1 MAMVSE
7 MPPTWSPL
15 VIFIDIANVPSLSST
30 SMNNGLGLLWEWL
43 FTRYNYIDQIIIVPV
58 YAFNTQDPEN
68 ADLLLRSRQALER
81 FRQLLITEMQA
92 GMIQNIIAES
102 IVDEG
107 PPVSIFD
114 PTYFAINHRYYP
126 VKYLIPDLFI
136 VGKDLTML
144 KNYFSRST
152 RLRWDHQNLIT
163 IQYYNSGGTSG
174 RYLQGTDGLT
184 SLADLFG

>member
-15 VIFIDIANVPSLSST
+15 VIFVDIANIPMSWSN
-30 SMNNGLGLLWEWL
+30 MNEGLGLLWEWL
-43 FTRYNYIDQIIIVPV
+43 STRVNYIDQIILVPV
-58 YAFNTQDPEN
+58 IYLHAMEYADFLRNTRTAMET
-68 ADLLLRSRQALER
+68 

-92 GMIQNIIAES
+92 GMMQNIVAES
-102 IVDEG
+102 VVDEG
-107 PPVSIFD
+107 PPVSVFD
-114 PTYFAINHRYYP
+114 PTYFAINHRYFP

-136 VGKDLTML
+136 VGNDLSML
-144 KNYFSRST
+144 KDYFSRST
-152 RLRWDHQNLIT
+152 RLRWDHPNLIT

-174 RYLQGTDGLT
+174 RYLQGTEGLT

>member
-15 VIFIDIANVPSLSST
+15 VIFVEIANLPMSWD
-30 SMNNGLGLLWEWL
+30 NQKKGLGLLWEWL
-43 FTRYNYIDQIIIVPV
+43 FTRDNYIDQIILVPV
-58 YAFNTQDPEN
+58 FYPYMIGPEN
-68 ADLLLRSRQALER
+68 SELLSDSRQAMET

-92 GMIQNIIAES
+92 GMLQNIIAES
-102 IVDEG
+102 VVDEG

-144 KNYFSRST
+144 KNYFSTST

-184 SLADLFG
+184 SLEDLFG